1 MGALHEGH
9 ASLVRSAAATGR
21 PVVVSIFVN
30 PTQFSP
36 NEDYGR
42 YPRTLEADCALL
54 KPLGTA
60 AVFVPSVEAI
70 YPRGLERAAMDAA
83 KFPLPPVATEPKLED
98 ACRPGHFGG
107 VALVV
112 DRLFELLAPAT
123 AHFGEKD
130 FQQLRLIEEMTAANP
145 VRATMVEIKR
155 GTTIREADGLA
166 MSSRNRYLTLVARD
180 AALGDEAVLFAVH
193 TPESIDKAKAVLEK
207 RKIEVPILMDASGV
221 YCDALGA
228 YRKPIT
234 FIVDRQG
241 NVRYAGLS
249 ELGVTAAA
257 KELAAEAF
265 DPAIEAKKRE
275 DAPVATNSD
284 VQFPTFTDPV
294 GSAADLR
301 GKAAPAF
308 SVQRWWDGEP
318 NMRGKLAIVDFWATW
333 CGPCR
338 AAIPHMNEIARAYP
352 NDIACMGITD
362 ESQRD
367 FDEGCTKHRIKK
379 SDFAYAIGLD
389 PSAAMKNAFQIRGI
403 PHVAV
408 ISSDGIVRW
417 QGHPMSLTP
426 ATVNSLI
433 SANRALTAKP
443 SGSAQAANRWSRTKR

>member
-1 MGALHEGH
+1 MLTKHHTVLLPLTLTLCIATVLGASCFVVAP
-9 ASLVRSAAATGR
+9 ASAQS
-21 PVVVSIFVN
+21 
-30 PTQFSP
+30 
-36 NEDYGR
+36 
-42 YPRTLEADCALL
+42 
-54 KPLGTA
+54 
-60 AVFVPSVEAI
+60 
-70 YPRGLERAAMDAA
+70 
-83 KFPLPPVATEPKLED
+83 
-98 ACRPGHFGG
+98 
-107 VALVV
+107 
-112 DRLFELLAPAT
+112 APAT
-123 AHFGEKD
+123 EKPTKPAD
-130 FQQLRLIEEMTAANP
+130 AKAPDDKAPGDKAPGDKAPGDKAPDAKAPDAKAIKAAEAAAAKAKAKWFAKLDKEDKVTSDASIGFIAPAFADDAERLNMSFKAMSELRGKVVVIQTFSSKTAAGL
-145 VRATMVEIKR
+145 VTVETTKAALAT
-155 GTTIREADGLA
+155 
-166 MSSRNRYLTLVARD
+166 

-294 GSAADLR
+294 GRAADLR